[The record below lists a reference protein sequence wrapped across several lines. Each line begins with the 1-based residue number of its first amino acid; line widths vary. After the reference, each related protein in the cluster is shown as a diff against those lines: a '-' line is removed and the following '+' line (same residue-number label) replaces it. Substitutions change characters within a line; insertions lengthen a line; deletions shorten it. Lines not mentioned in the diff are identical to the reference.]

1 MFPELNTAD
10 NWLFSISP
18 EGIGFVGMLLN
29 VSVSLIVSSLT
40 SPPPKEV
47 SMMVEEIRQP

>member
-1 MFPELNTAD
+1 MFRELITGD
-10 NWLFSISP
+10 NWFLSISP
-18 EGIGFVGMLLN
+18 EGFGFVGMMLN
-29 VSVSLIVSSLT
+29 VSVSIIVSSLT